1 MEQLTAFV
9 ADNLLLFGALV
20 VVLVLLI
27 RAELDHQLNK
37 GLLLSPSA
45 AVRMLNNSGDALV
58 IDTRSSAEFKK
69 GHIKGARNL
78 PLADFA
84 NKLGDI
90 DGHKSSPVLVYCNS
104 GVTAS
109 KAIRALK
116 KAGFQQVNNLEGGI
130 LAWQEANLPLNK

>member
-1 MEQLTAFV
+1 MEQLTTFV
-9 ADNLLLFGALV
+9 TDNLLLFGALI

-45 AVRMLNNSGDALV
+45 AVRLINNSSDMII

-69 GHIKGARNL
+69 GHIKDAKNL
-78 PLADFA
+78 PLADFV
-84 NKLGDI
+84 NKLGEL
-90 DGHKSSPVLVYCNS
+90 GQQKERPVLVYCNS
-104 GVTAS
+104 GATAT

-116 KAGFQQVNNLEGGI
+116 NAGFTQVNNLEGGI
-130 LAWQEANLPLNK
+130 LAWQEAKLPVSK